1 MKKLLTLVCICL
13 HGIAFAQ
20 TSQEI
25 TVEGFARV
33 LVTPDVAVLK
43 ISIAKRDI
51 QQNLALQKLNET
63 SKQLLN
69 FLHKQGFS
77 DKQMVISEFSIQ
89 PNNNYQNNSKTYEAS
104 NSFKI
109 TFALDTKRLDYFYG
123 RLQGQNFSDVQV
135 DFETAISDS
144 LQQVS
149 NEKITALVIQNA
161 KAKAQLIAKSLE
173 AKVGK
178 VKSVLRQMP
187 VQEERI
193 LRFVASE
200 TKGDKE
206 VVPPPPPTAFR
217 NLSVEPIELT
227 DSLVIVFTLE

>member
-13 HGIAFAQ
+13 HSIAFAQ

-33 LVTPDVAVLK
+33 SVVPDVAILK
-43 ISIAKRDI
+43 ISIYKRDV

-63 SKQLLN
+63 SLQLLS

-77 DKQMVISEFSIQ
+77 DKQMAISEFSIQ
-89 PNNNYQNNSKTYEAS
+89 PNNNYQNNSKTYVAS
-104 NSFKI
+104 NSIKI

-123 RLQGQNFSDVQV
+123 RLQGQNFNDVQV

-149 NEKITALVIQNA
+149 NEKLTALVIQNA

-178 VKSVLRQMP
+178 VKSVLRHSAVP
-187 VQEERI
+187 REEEV
-193 LRFVASE
+193 FVAIE
-200 TKGDKE
+200 TKGDTE
-206 VVPPPPPTAFR
+206 AVPPPPTAFR
-217 NLSVEPIELT
+217 NLSVEPMELT